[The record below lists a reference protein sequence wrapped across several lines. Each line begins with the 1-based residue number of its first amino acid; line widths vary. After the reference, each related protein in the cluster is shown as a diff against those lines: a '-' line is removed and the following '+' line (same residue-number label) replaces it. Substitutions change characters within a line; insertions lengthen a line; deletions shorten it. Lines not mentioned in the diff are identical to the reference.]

1 MSSTPAATTRL
12 SLRLQ
17 DIAGSL
23 EDVLSEIAG
32 KPVAFLLVVDADAVA
47 QYVSNA
53 ARPDGKVLI
62 ETLLKRWDAGRA
74 DIPAHYNPDIPR

>member
-1 MSSTPAATTRL
+1 MTAPTATTRL

-17 DIAGSL
+17 DIAASL

-32 KPVAFLLVVDADAVA
+32 KRLSFVLVVETDAVV

-53 ARPDGKVLI
+53 ARPDGKALI
-62 ETLLKRWDAGRA
+62 QELLKRWDAGRA
-74 DIPAHYNPDIPR
+74 DIPAHYNPDLPQ

>member
-1 MSSTPAATTRL
+1 MSSTPTATTRL

-23 EDVLSEIAG
+23 EDAIYEITG
-32 KPVAFLLVVDADAVA
+32 ERHPFMLFVETDAVV
-47 QYVSNA
+47 QFVSNGA
-53 ARPDGKVLI
+53 QPAGGPLD
-62 ETLLKRWDAGRA
+62 TLLKRLDAGRA